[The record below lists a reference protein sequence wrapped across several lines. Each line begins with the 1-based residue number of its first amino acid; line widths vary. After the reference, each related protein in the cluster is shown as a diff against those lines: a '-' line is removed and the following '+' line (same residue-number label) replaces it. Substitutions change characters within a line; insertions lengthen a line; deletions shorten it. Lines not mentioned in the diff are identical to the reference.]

1 LTRGERV
8 VVTGM
13 GVISPVGLDVPTMWQ
28 NLVAGRSGI
37 GPITHFD
44 ASGFAVK
51 IAGEVRG
58 FDPADYM
65 SSKEVRRTDRFVQF
79 AIAAAQQAVAQARLI
94 VDQAIADQVGVIVGV
109 GMGGIKT
116 YSRELR
122 ILTEKGPRR
131 VSPFL
136 IPMITVDM
144 AAVQIAILTGATG
157 LNFGLSSACS
167 TGSDAIGQAYEAIRR
182 GDAQAMIAGG
192 TEAAVTPIGVAAFD
206 QMRALSHRN
215 EEPERASRP
224 FDAERDGFVIGE
236 GGAIVVLENL
246 SFAERRG
253 AEPLAEIVGYA
264 NTSDA
269 VSIVAPAEEGMG
281 AARAMALALKKA
293 GLSPEEVD
301 LVSAHGTSTPL
312 GDARETTALKR
323 VFGART
329 YKVPVSATKS
339 MTGHLLGAAGAL
351 QAIIAVIAIQEGII
365 PPTINYT
372 TPDPQCD
379 LDYVPN
385 VARRGPIKVVL
396 SNSFGFGGHNVALV
410 FKALSDGGNNGNG

>member
-1 LTRGERV
+1 MTRDVRV
-8 VVTGM
+8 VVTGL

-37 GPITHFD
+37 RPITHFD
-44 ASGFAVK
+44 ASDFGVR

-58 FDPADYM
+58 FDPMDYM
-65 SSKEVRRTDRFVQF
+65 SAKEARRTDRFVQF
-79 AIAAAQQAVAQARLI
+79 AIAAARQAVAQAGLT
-94 VDQAIADQVGVIVGV
+94 VDQAIADQVGVIVGA
-109 GMGGIKT
+109 GMGGIST
-116 YSRELR
+116 YTRELR
-122 ILTEKGPRR
+122 VLAEKGPRR

-136 IPMITVDM
+136 IPMITVDV
-144 AAVQIAILTGATG
+144 AAVHIAILIGARG
-157 LNFGLSSACS
+157 PNFGLSSACS

-206 QMRALSHRN
+206 RMRALSHRN

-224 FDAERDGFVIGE
+224 FDAERDGFVMGE
-236 GGAIVVLENL
+236 GGAVVVLEDL
-246 SFAERRG
+246 SFAEKRG
-253 AEPLAEIVGYA
+253 AEPLAEVVGYA

-269 VSIVAPAEEGMG
+269 VSIVAPAEGGAG
-281 AARAMALALKKA
+281 AARTMALALKKA

-312 GDARETTALKR
+312 GDLHETLALKR
-323 VFGART
+323 VFGARA
-329 YKVPVSATKS
+329 YKVPISATKS

-351 QAIIAVIAIQEGII
+351 QAVITVMAIREGVI

-385 VARRGPIKVVL
+385 VARRAPIRIAL

-410 FKALSDGGNNGNG
+410 FKALF

>member
-1 LTRGERV
+1 MIRDVRV
-8 VVTGM
+8 VVTGL
-13 GVISPVGLDVPTMWQ
+13 GVISPVGLDVPTVWQ

-44 ASGFAVK
+44 ASDFAVK
-51 IAGEVRG
+51 IAGEARG

-65 SSKEVRRTDRFVQF
+65 SAKEARRTDRFVQF
-79 AIAAAQQAVAQARLI
+79 AIAAAQQAVAQARLT
-94 VDQAIADQVGVIVGV
+94 VDQTIADQVGVIVGA
-109 GMGGIKT
+109 GMGGINT
-116 YSRELR
+116 YSRQLR
-122 ILTEKGPRR
+122 VLTEKGPRR

-136 IPMITVDM
+136 IPMITVDV
-144 AAVQIAILTGATG
+144 AAVQIAILTGAKG
-157 LNFGLSSACS
+157 PNFGLVSACS
-167 TGSDAIGQAYEAIRR
+167 TGSDAIGQAYETIRR
-182 GDAQAMIAGG
+182 GDAQAVIAGG
-192 TEAAVTPIGVAAFD
+192 TEAAVTPVGVAAFD
-206 QMRALSHRN
+206 RMRALSHRN

-224 FDAERDGFVIGE
+224 FDAERDGFVMGE
-236 GGAIVVLENL
+236 GGAIVILENL

-253 AEPLAEIVGYA
+253 AEPLAEVVGYA

-269 VSIVAPAEEGMG
+269 VSLVAPAEGGMA
-281 AARAMALALKKA
+281 AARTMALALKKA

-312 GDARETTALKR
+312 GDVHETMALKR
-323 VFGART
+323 VFGARA
-329 YKVPVSATKS
+329 YKVPISATKS

-351 QAIIAVIAIQEGII
+351 QAVITVMAVREGII

-372 TPDPQCD
+372 TPDPRCD

-385 VARRGPIKVVL
+385 VARRASIRVAL

-410 FKALSDGGNNGNG
+410 FKALS

>member
-1 LTRGERV
+1 LTRDVQV
-8 VVTGM
+8 VVTGL
-13 GVISPVGLDVPTMWQ
+13 GVISPMGLDVPTMWQ

-44 ASGFAVK
+44 PSDFAVR
-51 IAGEVRG
+51 IAGEARG

-65 SSKEVRRTDRFVQF
+65 PAKEVRRTDRFVQF
-79 AIAAAQQAVAQARLI
+79 AVAATQQAVAQARLT
-94 VDQAIADQVGVIVGV
+94 VDQTIADQVGVIVGV
-109 GMGGIKT
+109 GMGGINT
-116 YSRELR
+116 YSRELGV
-122 ILTEKGPRR
+122 LTEKGPRR

-157 LNFGLSSACS
+157 PNFGLSSACS

-182 GDAQAMIAGG
+182 GNAQAMIAGG

-224 FDAERDGFVIGE
+224 FDAERDGFVISE
-236 GGAIVVLENL
+236 GGAILVLENL
-246 SFAERRG
+246 SFAVKRG
-253 AEPLAEIVGYA
+253 AEPLAQVAGYA

-269 VSIVAPAEEGMG
+269 VSIVAPAEGGMG

-301 LVSAHGTSTPL
+301 LVIAHGTSTPL
-312 GDARETTALKR
+312 GDAHETMALKR
-323 VFGART
+323 VFGTRAYR
-329 YKVPVSATKS
+329 VPISATKS

-351 QAIIAVIAIQEGII
+351 QAIITVMAVREGII

-385 VARRGPIKVVL
+385 GARRASIKVAL
-396 SNSFGFGGHNVALV
+396 SNSFGFGGHNVTLV
-410 FKALSDGGNNGNG
+410 FKALS

>member
-1 LTRGERV
+1 MSNVRV
-8 VVTGM
+8 VVTGL
-13 GVISPVGLDVPTMWQ
+13 GVISPVGLDVPAMWQ

-44 ASGFAVK
+44 ASDWAVR

-58 FDPADYM
+58 FDPVDYM
-65 SSKEVRRTDRFVQF
+65 SAKEARRMDRFAQF
-79 AIAAAQQAVAQARLI
+79 AVAATQQAVAQARLK
-94 VDQAIADQVGVIVGV
+94 VDQAIADQVGVIVGA
-109 GMGGIKT
+109 GMGGINT
-116 YSRELR
+116 YTEELKV
-122 ILTEKGPRR
+122 LLEKGPRR

-136 IPMITVDM
+136 IPMITVDV
-144 AAVQIAILTGATG
+144 AAVQIALLTGARG
-157 LNFGLSSACS
+157 PNWGLSSACS
-167 TGSDAIGQAYEAIRR
+167 TGADAIGQAYETIRR

-206 QMRALSHRN
+206 RMRALSHRN

-224 FDAERDGFVIGE
+224 FDAERDGFVISE

-246 SFAERRG
+246 SFAEKHG

-269 VSIVAPAEEGMG
+269 VSIVAPAEGG
-281 AARAMALALKKA
+281 AGAVRTIALALRKA
-293 GLSPEEVD
+293 GLSSEEVD
-301 LVSAHGTSTPL
+301 LVSAHGTSTPS
-312 GDARETTALKR
+312 GDVHETMALKQ
-323 VFGART
+323 VFGPRA
-329 YKVPVSATKS
+329 YQVPISATKS

-351 QAIIAVIAIQEGII
+351 QAVITVMAIREGIV

-385 VARRGPIKVVL
+385 VARRVPVRVAL

-410 FKALSDGGNNGNG
+410 FKALS

>member
-1 LTRGERV
+1 LTRDERV
-8 VVTGM
+8 VVTGL
-13 GVISPVGLDVPTMWQ
+13 GVISPVGLDVHTMWQ

-44 ASGFAVK
+44 ASDFTVR
-51 IAGEVRG
+51 IAGEVRD

-65 SSKEVRRTDRFVQF
+65 SSKEARRTDRFVQF

-94 VDQAIADQVGVIVGV
+94 VDQAIADQVGVIVGA
-109 GMGGIKT
+109 GMGGINT

-122 ILTEKGPRR
+122 ILMEKGPRR

-136 IPMITVDM
+136 IPMITVDV
-144 AAVQIAILTGATG
+144 AAVQIAILTGAKG
-157 LNFGLSSACS
+157 LNFGLISACS

-206 QMRALSHRN
+206 RMRALSHRN

-224 FDAERDGFVIGE
+224 FDAERDGFVISE

-253 AEPLAEIVGYA
+253 TKPLAEVVGYA

-269 VSIVAPAEEGMG
+269 VSIVAPAEGGTG
-281 AARAMALALKKA
+281 AARTMALALKKA

-312 GDARETTALKR
+312 GDVHETMALKR
-323 VFGART
+323 VFGARA
-329 YKVPVSATKS
+329 YKVPISATKS
-339 MTGHLLGAAGAL
+339 MTGHLLGGAGAL
-351 QAIIAVIAIQEGII
+351 QAVITVMAIQEGII
-365 PPTINYT
+365 PPTVNYI

-385 VARRGPIKVVL
+385 AARRAPVKVAL

-410 FKALSDGGNNGNG
+410 FKALP

>member
-1 LTRGERV
+1 
-8 VVTGM
+8 
-13 GVISPVGLDVPTMWQ
+13 MWQ

-37 GPITHFD
+37 GPISHFD
-44 ASGFAVK
+44 ASDFVVR
-51 IAGEVRG
+51 IAGEVWG

-65 SSKEVRRTDRFVQF
+65 SAKEARRTDRFVQF
-79 AIAAAQQAVAQARLI
+79 AIAATQQAVAQARLT
-94 VDQAIADQVGVIVGV
+94 VDQAIADQVGVIVGA
-109 GMGGIKT
+109 GMGGINT

-122 ILTEKGPRR
+122 VLMEKGPRR

-144 AAVQIAILTGATG
+144 AAVQIAILTGARG
-157 LNFGLSSACS
+157 PNFGLVSACS
-167 TGSDAIGQAYEAIRR
+167 TGSDAIGQAYESIRR

-192 TEAAVTPIGVAAFD
+192 AEAAVTPVGVAAFD
-206 QMRALSHRN
+206 RMRALSHRN

-224 FDAERDGFVIGE
+224 FDAERDGFVMSE

-246 SFAERRG
+246 FFAERRG
-253 AEPLAEIVGYA
+253 AEPLAEVVGYV

-269 VSIVAPAEEGMG
+269 VSIVAPVEGGTG
-281 AARAMALALKKA
+281 AARTMALALKKA

-312 GDARETTALKR
+312 GDVHETMALKR
-323 VFGART
+323 VFGARA
-329 YKVPVSATKS
+329 YKVPISATKS

-351 QAIIAVIAIQEGII
+351 QAVITVMAIRERII

-385 VARRGPIKVVL
+385 VARRAPIKVAL

-410 FKALSDGGNNGNG
+410 FEALS

>member
-1 LTRGERV
+1 MTTDARV
-8 VVTGM
+8 VVTGL

-44 ASGFAVK
+44 ASDFAVR
-51 IAGEVRG
+51 IAGEAQG
-58 FDPADYM
+58 FDSTDYM
-65 SSKEVRRTDRFVQF
+65 SAKEARRTDRFVQF
-79 AIAAAQQAVAQARLI
+79 AMAATQQAVAQARLR

-109 GMGGIKT
+109 GMGGINT

-122 ILTEKGPRR
+122 VLTEKGPRR

-136 IPMITVDM
+136 IPMITVDV
-144 AAVQIAILTGATG
+144 AAVRIAILTGARG
-157 LNFGLSSACS
+157 PNFGLSSACS

-192 TEAAVTPIGVAAFD
+192 TEAAVAPIGVAAFD
-206 QMRALSHRN
+206 RMRALSHRN
-215 EEPERASRP
+215 EEPECASRP
-224 FDAERDGFVIGE
+224 FDAERDGFVMGE
-236 GGAIVVLENL
+236 GGAILVLENL
-246 SFAERRG
+246 SFAVRRG
-253 AEPLAEIVGYA
+253 AEPLAEIASYV

-269 VSIVAPAEEGMG
+269 VSIVAPAEGGTG
-281 AARAMALALKKA
+281 AARTMDMALKKA
-293 GLSPEEVD
+293 GLSPEGVD
-301 LVSAHGTSTPL
+301 LVSAHGTSTPS
-312 GDARETTALKR
+312 GDVHETMALKQ
-323 VFGART
+323 VFGARA
-329 YKVPVSATKS
+329 YKVPISATKS

-351 QAIIAVIAIQEGII
+351 QAVITVMAIREGII

-385 VARRGPIKVVL
+385 VARRARIKVAL

-410 FKALSDGGNNGNG
+410 FKALP

>member
-1 LTRGERV
+1 LTRDVQV
-8 VVTGM
+8 VVTGL
-13 GVISPVGLDVPTMWQ
+13 GVIIPMGLDVPTMWQ

-44 ASGFAVK
+44 ASDFAVR
-51 IAGEVRG
+51 IAGEAQG
-58 FDPADYM
+58 FDPANYM
-65 SSKEVRRTDRFVQF
+65 PAKESRRTDRFVQL
-79 AIAAAQQAVAQARLI
+79 AIAATQQAVAQARLT
-94 VDQAIADQVGVIVGV
+94 VDRAIADQVGVIVGS
-109 GMGGIKT
+109 GMGGINT

-122 ILTEKGPRR
+122 VLTEKGPRR

-136 IPMITVDM
+136 IPMITVDV
-144 AAVQIAILTGATG
+144 AAVQIAILTGARG
-157 LNFGLSSACS
+157 PNFGLASACS

-192 TEAAVTPIGVAAFD
+192 TEAAVTPVGVAAFD

-224 FDAERDGFVIGE
+224 FDAERDGFVISE

-246 SFAERRG
+246 SFAVRRG
-253 AEPLAEIVGYA
+253 AEPLAKVASYA

-269 VSIVAPAEEGMG
+269 VSIVAPAEGGMG

-301 LVSAHGTSTPL
+301 LVSAHGTSTSL
-312 GDARETTALKR
+312 GDVHETMALKR
-323 VFGART
+323 VFGARAH
-329 YKVPVSATKS
+329 KVPISATKS

-351 QAIIAVIAIQEGII
+351 QAIITVMAVREGII

-385 VARRGPIKVVL
+385 VARRAPIKVAL
-396 SNSFGFGGHNVALV
+396 SNSFGFGGHNTALV
-410 FKALSDGGNNGNG
+410 FKALS

>member
-1 LTRGERV
+1 MARDVRV
-8 VVTGM
+8 VVTGL

-44 ASGFAVK
+44 ASDWAVR

-58 FDPADYM
+58 FDPVNYM
-65 SSKEVRRTDRFVQF
+65 PAKEARRMDRFVQF
-79 AIAAAQQAVAQARLI
+79 AVAATQQAMAQARLN
-94 VDQAIADQVGVIVGV
+94 VDQAIADQVGVIVGA
-109 GMGGIKT
+109 GMGGINT
-116 YSRELR
+116 YTEELKV
-122 ILTEKGPRR
+122 LMEKGPRR

-136 IPMITVDM
+136 IPMITVDV
-144 AAVQIAILTGATG
+144 AAVQIAILTGARG
-157 LNFGLSSACS
+157 PNWGLSSACS
-167 TGSDAIGQAYEAIRR
+167 TGADAIGQAYETIRR
-182 GDAQAMIAGG
+182 GDALAMIAGG

-206 QMRALSHRN
+206 RMRALSHRH

-224 FDAERDGFVIGE
+224 FDAERDGFVISE
-236 GGAIVVLENL
+236 GSAILVLENL
-246 SFAERRG
+246 SFAEKRG
-253 AEPLAEIVGYA
+253 AEPLAEILSYA

-269 VSIVAPAEEGMG
+269 VSLVAPAEGGAG
-281 AARAMALALKKA
+281 AARTMALALKKA
-293 GLSPEEVD
+293 GLSPDEVD

-312 GDARETTALKR
+312 GDVHETMALKQ
-323 VFGART
+323 VFGPRA
-329 YKVPVSATKS
+329 YQVPISATKS

-351 QAIIAVIAIQEGII
+351 QAVITVMAIREGIV

-385 VARRGPIKVVL
+385 VARRVPVRVAL

-410 FKALSDGGNNGNG
+410 FKALF

>member
-1 LTRGERV
+1 
-8 VVTGM
+8 
-13 GVISPVGLDVPTMWQ
+13 MWQ

-44 ASGFAVK
+44 ALDFAAR
-51 IAGEVRG
+51 IAGEARG

-65 SSKEVRRTDRFVQF
+65 SAKEARRTDRFVQF
-79 AIAAAQQAVAQARLI
+79 AIAATQQAVAQARLT
-94 VDQAIADQVGVIVGV
+94 VDQAIAEQVGVIVGA
-109 GMGGIKT
+109 GMGGINT

-122 ILTEKGPRR
+122 VLMEKGPRR

-136 IPMITVDM
+136 IPMITVDV
-144 AAVQIAILTGATG
+144 AAVQIAILTGARG
-157 LNFGLSSACS
+157 PNFGLSSACS
-167 TGSDAIGQAYEAIRR
+167 TGSDAIGQAYEAICR

-192 TEAAVTPIGVAAFD
+192 TEAAVTPVGVAAFD

-224 FDAERDGFVIGE
+224 FDAERDGFVMGE

-246 SFAERRG
+246 SFAARRG
-253 AEPLAEIVGYA
+253 AEPLAEVVGYA

-269 VSIVAPAEEGMG
+269 VSIVAPAEAGTG
-281 AARAMALALKKA
+281 AARTMALALKKT
-293 GLSPEEVD
+293 GLIPEKVD

-312 GDARETTALKR
+312 GDVHETMALKR
-323 VFGART
+323 VFGARA
-329 YKVPVSATKS
+329 YKVPISATKS

-351 QAIIAVIAIQEGII
+351 QAVITVMAIREGII

-372 TPDPQCD
+372 MPDPQCD

-385 VARRGPIKVVL
+385 VARRASIRVAL

-410 FKALSDGGNNGNG
+410 FKALS

>member
-1 LTRGERV
+1 MTRDVRV
-8 VVTGM
+8 VVTGL

-44 ASGFAVK
+44 ASDFAVR
-51 IAGEVRG
+51 IAGEAWG

-65 SSKEVRRTDRFVQF
+65 SAKAARRTDRFVQF
-79 AIAAAQQAVAQARLI
+79 AIAATQQAMAQARLT
-94 VDQAIADQVGVIVGV
+94 VDPAIADQVGVIVGAGV
-109 GMGGIKT
+109 GGINT

-122 ILTEKGPRR
+122 VLTEKGPRR
-131 VSPFL
+131 VSPLL
-136 IPMITVDM
+136 IPMITVDV
-144 AAVQIAILTGATG
+144 AAVQIAILTGARG
-157 LNFGLSSACS
+157 PNFGLVSACS
-167 TGSDAIGQAYEAIRR
+167 TGSDAIGQAYESIRR

-192 TEAAVTPIGVAAFD
+192 TEAAVTPVGVAAFD
-206 QMRALSHRN
+206 RMRALSHRN

-224 FDAERDGFVIGE
+224 FDAERDGFVMGE
-236 GGAIVVLENL
+236 GGAIVVLENS

-253 AEPLAEIVGYA
+253 AEPLVEVVGYA

-269 VSIVAPAEEGMG
+269 VSIAAPAEGGIG
-281 AARAMALALKKA
+281 AARTMSLALKKA
-293 GLSPEEVD
+293 DLSPEEVD
-301 LVSAHGTSTPL
+301 LVSAHGTSTPS
-312 GDARETTALKR
+312 GDVHETLALKR
-323 VFGART
+323 VFGARAH
-329 YKVPVSATKS
+329 KVPISATKS

-351 QAIIAVIAIQEGII
+351 QAVITVMAIRGGII

-372 TPDPQCD
+372 MPDPQCD

-385 VARRGPIKVVL
+385 VARRASIRVAL

-410 FKALSDGGNNGNG
+410 FKALP

>member
-1 LTRGERV
+1 LTRDERV
-8 VVTGM
+8 VVTGL
-13 GVISPVGLDVPTMWQ
+13 GVISPMGLDVPTMWQ

-44 ASGFAVK
+44 ASDFTVR
-51 IAGEVRG
+51 IAGEVRD

-65 SSKEVRRTDRFVQF
+65 SSKEARRTDRFVQF

-94 VDQAIADQVGVIVGV
+94 VDQAIADQVGVIVGA
-109 GMGGIKT
+109 GMGGINT

-122 ILTEKGPRR
+122 TLMEKGPRR

-136 IPMITVDM
+136 IPMITVDV
-144 AAVQIAILTGATG
+144 AAVQIAILTGAKG
-157 LNFGLSSACS
+157 LNFGLISACS

-206 QMRALSHRN
+206 RMRALSHRN

-224 FDAERDGFVIGE
+224 FDAERDGFVISE

-253 AEPLAEIVGYA
+253 TKPLAEVVGYA

-269 VSIVAPAEEGMG
+269 VSIVAPAEGGTG
-281 AARAMALALKKA
+281 AARTMALALKKA

-312 GDARETTALKR
+312 GDVHETMALKR
-323 VFGART
+323 VFGARA
-329 YKVPVSATKS
+329 YKVPISATKS
-339 MTGHLLGAAGAL
+339 MTGHLLGGAGAL
-351 QAIIAVIAIQEGII
+351 QAVITVMAIQEGII
-365 PPTINYT
+365 PPTVNYI

-385 VARRGPIKVVL
+385 AARRAPVKVAL

-410 FKALSDGGNNGNG
+410 FKALP

>member
-1 LTRGERV
+1 LTRDERV
-8 VVTGM
+8 VVTGL
-13 GVISPVGLDVPTMWQ
+13 GVISPMGLDVPTMWQ

-44 ASGFAVK
+44 ASDFTVR
-51 IAGEVRG
+51 IAGEVRD

-65 SSKEVRRTDRFVQF
+65 SSKEARRTDRFVQF

-94 VDQAIADQVGVIVGV
+94 VDQAIADQVGVIVGA
-109 GMGGIKT
+109 GMGGINT

-122 ILTEKGPRR
+122 TLMEKGPRR

-136 IPMITVDM
+136 IPMITVDV
-144 AAVQIAILTGATG
+144 AAVQIAILTGAKG
-157 LNFGLSSACS
+157 LNFGLISACS

-206 QMRALSHRN
+206 RMRALSHRN

-224 FDAERDGFVIGE
+224 FDAERDGFVISE

-253 AEPLAEIVGYA
+253 AKPLAEVVGYA

-269 VSIVAPAEEGMG
+269 VSIVAPSEGGTG
-281 AARAMALALKKA
+281 AARTMALALKKS
-293 GLSPEEVD
+293 GLSPEGVD

-312 GDARETTALKR
+312 GDVHETMALKR
-323 VFGART
+323 VFGARA
-329 YKVPVSATKS
+329 YKVPISATKS
-339 MTGHLLGAAGAL
+339 MTGHLLGGAGAL
-351 QAIIAVIAIQEGII
+351 QAVITVMAIREGII
-365 PPTINYT
+365 PPTINYI

-385 VARRGPIKVVL
+385 VARRAPVKVAL

-410 FKALSDGGNNGNG
+410 FKALP

>member
-1 LTRGERV
+1 LTRNVRV
-8 VVTGM
+8 VVTGL
-13 GVISPVGLDVPTMWQ
+13 GVISPVGLDVPAMWQ

-44 ASGFAVK
+44 ASDWAVR

-58 FDPADYM
+58 FDPVDYM
-65 SSKEVRRTDRFVQF
+65 SAKEARRMDRFVQF
-79 AIAAAQQAVAQARLI
+79 AVAATQQAVAQARLK
-94 VDQAIADQVGVIVGV
+94 VDQAIADQVGVIVGA
-109 GMGGIKT
+109 GMGGINT
-116 YSRELR
+116 YTEELKV
-122 ILTEKGPRR
+122 LLEKGPRR

-136 IPMITVDM
+136 IPMITVDV
-144 AAVQIAILTGATG
+144 AAVQIALLTGARG
-157 LNFGLSSACS
+157 PNWGLSSACS
-167 TGSDAIGQAYEAIRR
+167 TGADAIGQAYETIRR

-206 QMRALSHRN
+206 RMRALSHRN

-224 FDAERDGFVIGE
+224 FDAERDGFVISE

-246 SFAERRG
+246 SFAEKHG

-264 NTSDA
+264 HTSDA
-269 VSIVAPAEEGMG
+269 VSIVAPAEGG
-281 AARAMALALKKA
+281 AGAVRTMALALRKA

-301 LVSAHGTSTPL
+301 LVSAHGTSTPS
-312 GDARETTALKR
+312 GDVHETVALKQ
-323 VFGART
+323 VFGPRA
-329 YKVPVSATKS
+329 YQVPISATKS

-351 QAIIAVIAIQEGII
+351 QAVITVMAIREGIV

-385 VARRGPIKVVL
+385 VARRVPVRVAL

-410 FKALSDGGNNGNG
+410 FKALS

>member
-1 LTRGERV
+1 MTREVRV
-8 VVTGM
+8 VVTGL
-13 GVISPVGLDVPTMWQ
+13 GVISPVGLNVPTMWQ

-44 ASGFAVK
+44 TSDFAVR
-51 IAGEVRG
+51 IAGEARG
-58 FDPADYM
+58 FDPTDYM
-65 SSKEVRRTDRFVQF
+65 SAKEARRADRFAQF
-79 AIAAAQQAVAQARLI
+79 AIAATQQAVAQARLT

-109 GMGGIKT
+109 GMGGIHT

-122 ILTEKGPRR
+122 VLMEKGPRR

-136 IPMITVDM
+136 IPMITVDV
-144 AAVQIAILTGATG
+144 AAVQIAILTGARG

-167 TGSDAIGQAYEAIRR
+167 TGSDAIGQAYEAICR
-182 GDAQAMIAGG
+182 GDAQAIIAGG
-192 TEAAVTPIGVAAFD
+192 TEAAVTPVGVAAFD
-206 QMRALSHRN
+206 RMRALSHRN
-215 EEPERASRP
+215 EEPECASRP

-236 GGAIVVLENL
+236 GGAIVILENL
-246 SFAERRG
+246 SFAVRRG
-253 AEPLAEIVGYA
+253 AEPLAEIVSYV

-269 VSIVAPAEEGMG
+269 VSIVAPAEGGTG
-281 AARAMALALKKA
+281 AARTMALALKKA
-293 GLSPEEVD
+293 GLSPGEVD

-312 GDARETTALKR
+312 GDVHETMALKR
-323 VFGART
+323 IFGARA
-329 YKVPVSATKS
+329 YKVPISATKS

-351 QAIIAVIAIQEGII
+351 QAVITVMAIQEGII
-365 PPTINYT
+365 PPTINHT

-385 VARRGPIKVVL
+385 VARRASIKVAL

-410 FKALSDGGNNGNG
+410 FKALS

>member
-1 LTRGERV
+1 LTRDVRV
-8 VVTGM
+8 VVTGL

-44 ASGFAVK
+44 ASDFAVR
-51 IAGEVRG
+51 IAGEAWG

-65 SSKEVRRTDRFVQF
+65 PAKEVRRTDRFVQF
-79 AIAAAQQAVAQARLI
+79 AIAAAQQAVAQARLT

-109 GMGGIKT
+109 GMGGINT

-122 ILTEKGPRR
+122 VLMEKGPRR

-136 IPMITVDM
+136 IPMITVDV
-144 AAVQIAILTGATG
+144 AAVQIAILTGARG
-157 LNFGLSSACS
+157 PNLGLSSACS

-182 GDAQAMIAGG
+182 GDAQVMIAGG
-192 TEAAVTPIGVAAFD
+192 TEAAVTPVGVAAFD
-206 QMRALSHRN
+206 RMRALSHRN

-224 FDAERDGFVIGE
+224 FDAERDGFVMGE
-236 GGAIVVLENL
+236 GGAIVVLEEL
-246 SFAERRG
+246 SSAERRG
-253 AEPLAEIVGYA
+253 AEPLAEVVGYA

-269 VSIVAPAEEGMG
+269 VSIVAPAEGGAG
-281 AARAMALALKKA
+281 AARTMALALKKA

-312 GDARETTALKR
+312 GDVHETMALKR
-323 VFGART
+323 VFGARA
-329 YKVPVSATKS
+329 YEMLISATKS
-339 MTGHLLGAAGAL
+339 MTGHLLGAVGAL
-351 QAIIAVIAIQEGII
+351 QAVITVMAIREGII

-385 VARRGPIKVVL
+385 VARRASVRVAL
-396 SNSFGFGGHNVALV
+396 SNSFGFGGHNVVLV
-410 FKALSDGGNNGNG
+410 FKALS

>member
-1 LTRGERV
+1 LTRDVRV
-8 VVTGM
+8 VVTGL
-13 GVISPVGLDVPTMWQ
+13 GIISPVGLDVPTMWQ

-44 ASGFAVK
+44 ASDFAVR

-58 FDPADYM
+58 FDPVDYM
-65 SSKEVRRTDRFVQF
+65 SAKEARRTDRFVQF
-79 AIAAAQQAVAQARLI
+79 AIAATQQAIAQARLT
-94 VDQAIADQVGVIVGV
+94 VNQAIAHQVGVIVGV
-109 GMGGIKT
+109 GMGGINT

-122 ILTEKGPRR
+122 VLTEKGSRR

-136 IPMITVDM
+136 IPMITVDA
-144 AAVQIAILTGATG
+144 AAVQIAILTGARG
-157 LNFGLSSACS
+157 PNFGLSSACS

-192 TEAAVTPIGVAAFD
+192 TEAAVTPVGVAAFD
-206 QMRALSHRN
+206 RMRALSHRN

-246 SFAERRG
+246 AFAARRG
-253 AEPLAEIVGYA
+253 AEPLVEVVGYA

-269 VSIVAPAEEGMG
+269 AFVAAPAEGGIG
-281 AARAMALALKKA
+281 AARAVALALKKA

-312 GDARETTALKR
+312 GDVHETMALKR
-323 VFGART
+323 VFGARA
-329 YKVPVSATKS
+329 YKVPISAAKS

-351 QAIIAVIAIQEGII
+351 QAIITVMAIREGII
-365 PPTINYT
+365 PPTINYI

-385 VARRGPIKVVL
+385 VARRAPIKVAL

-410 FKALSDGGNNGNG
+410 FKALS

>member
-1 LTRGERV
+1 LTRDVQV
-8 VVTGM
+8 VVTGL
-13 GVISPVGLDVPTMWQ
+13 GVISPMGLDVPTMWQ

-44 ASGFAVK
+44 ASDFAVR
-51 IAGEVRG
+51 IAGEAQG
-58 FDPADYM
+58 FDPANYM
-65 SSKEVRRTDRFVQF
+65 PAKEARRTDRFVQL
-79 AIAAAQQAVAQARLI
+79 AIAATQQAVAQARLT
-94 VDQAIADQVGVIVGV
+94 VDRAIADQVGVIVGS
-109 GMGGIKT
+109 GMGGINT

-122 ILTEKGPRR
+122 VLTEKGPRR

-136 IPMITVDM
+136 IPMITVDV
-144 AAVQIAILTGATG
+144 AAVQIAILTGARG
-157 LNFGLSSACS
+157 PNFGLASACS

-192 TEAAVTPIGVAAFD
+192 TEAAVTPVGVAAFD

-224 FDAERDGFVIGE
+224 FDAERDGFVISE

-246 SFAERRG
+246 SFAVRRG
-253 AEPLAEIVGYA
+253 AEPLAKVASYA

-269 VSIVAPAEEGMG
+269 VSIVAPAEGGMG

-301 LVSAHGTSTPL
+301 LVSAHGTSTSL
-312 GDARETTALKR
+312 GDVHETMALKR
-323 VFGART
+323 VFGARAH
-329 YKVPVSATKS
+329 KVPISATKS

-351 QAIIAVIAIQEGII
+351 QAIITVMAVREGII

-385 VARRGPIKVVL
+385 VARRAPIKVAL
-396 SNSFGFGGHNVALV
+396 SNSFGFGGHNTALV
-410 FKALSDGGNNGNG
+410 FKALS

>member
-1 LTRGERV
+1 LTRDVQV
-8 VVTGM
+8 VVTGL
-13 GVISPVGLDVPTMWQ
+13 GVISPMGLDVPTMWQ

-44 ASGFAVK
+44 ASDFAVR
-51 IAGEVRG
+51 IAGEAQG
-58 FDPADYM
+58 FDPANYM
-65 SSKEVRRTDRFVQF
+65 PAKESRRTDRFVQL
-79 AIAAAQQAVAQARLI
+79 AIAATQQAVAQARLT
-94 VDQAIADQVGVIVGV
+94 VDRAIADQVGVIVGS
-109 GMGGIKT
+109 GMGGINT

-122 ILTEKGPRR
+122 VLTEKGPRR

-136 IPMITVDM
+136 IPMITVDV
-144 AAVQIAILTGATG
+144 AAVQIAILTGARG
-157 LNFGLSSACS
+157 PNFGLASACS

-192 TEAAVTPIGVAAFD
+192 TEAAVTPVGVAAFD

-224 FDAERDGFVIGE
+224 FDAERDGFVISE

-246 SFAERRG
+246 SFAVRRG
-253 AEPLAEIVGYA
+253 AEPLAKVASYA

-269 VSIVAPAEEGMG
+269 VSIVAPAEGGMG

-301 LVSAHGTSTPL
+301 LVSAHGTSTSL
-312 GDARETTALKR
+312 GDVHETMALKR
-323 VFGART
+323 VFGARAH
-329 YKVPVSATKS
+329 KVPISATKS

-351 QAIIAVIAIQEGII
+351 QAIITVMAVREGII

-385 VARRGPIKVVL
+385 VARRAPIKVAL
-396 SNSFGFGGHNVALV
+396 SNSFGFGGHNTALV
-410 FKALSDGGNNGNG
+410 FKALS

>member
-1 LTRGERV
+1 LTRDVRV
-8 VVTGM
+8 VVTGL
-13 GVISPVGLDVPTMWQ
+13 GAISPVGLDVPTMWQ

-44 ASGFAVK
+44 ASDFAVR
-51 IAGEVRG
+51 IAGEAWG

-65 SSKEVRRTDRFVQF
+65 PVKEVRRTDRFVQF
-79 AIAAAQQAVAQARLI
+79 AIAAAQQAVAQARLT

-109 GMGGIKT
+109 GMGGINT

-122 ILTEKGPRR
+122 VLMEKGPRR

-136 IPMITVDM
+136 IPMITVDV
-144 AAVQIAILTGATG
+144 AAVQIAILTGARG
-157 LNFGLSSACS
+157 PNLGLSSACS

-182 GDAQAMIAGG
+182 GDAQVMIAGG
-192 TEAAVTPIGVAAFD
+192 TEAAVTPVGVAAFD
-206 QMRALSHRN
+206 RMRALSHRN

-224 FDAERDGFVIGE
+224 FDAERDGFVMGE
-236 GGAIVVLENL
+236 GGAIVVLEEL
-246 SFAERRG
+246 SSAERRG
-253 AEPLAEIVGYA
+253 VEPLAEVVGYA

-269 VSIVAPAEEGMG
+269 VSIVAPAGGGAG
-281 AARAMALALKKA
+281 AARTMALALKKA

-312 GDARETTALKR
+312 GDVHETMALKR
-323 VFGART
+323 VFGARA
-329 YKVPVSATKS
+329 YEVLISATKS
-339 MTGHLLGAAGAL
+339 MTGHLLGAVGAL
-351 QAIIAVIAIQEGII
+351 QAVITVMAIREGII

-385 VARRGPIKVVL
+385 VARRASVRVAL

-410 FKALSDGGNNGNG
+410 FKALS